1 MVNGEDGADKR
12 SRASGGGAGV
22 AGAEAPRQS
31 ETAPGG
37 ALKAG
42 LYVLLVV
49 LGVLVAVAGALVQGA
64 WFPGGLLL
72 ALAGAAAL
80 FTGGARAAVSVVGAL
95 APAAAWLVTVIALS
109 TTRAEGDFVFG
120 AGLGAYA
127 FLLGGI
133 AVAVICTTASMG
145 RPAHLGAARRGM

>member
-1 MVNGEDGADKR
+1 MSGNEGADRR
-12 SRASGGGAGV
+12 SRASGSGAG
-22 AGAEAPRQS
+22 AGAAETPRQP

-37 ALKAG
+37 VLKAG
-42 LYVLLVV
+42 LYVLLAV
-49 LGVLVAVAGALVQGA
+49 LGVLVAVAGALIQGA

-145 RPAHLGAARRGM
+145 RPSHLGAVRRGM

>member
-1 MVNGEDGADKR
+1 MSGTGGAGGR
-12 SRASGGGAGV
+12 SRASGGGAQ
-22 AGAEAPRQS
+22 APEAARQP
-31 ETAPGG
+31 ENPPGG

-42 LYVLLVV
+42 LYVLLFV
-49 LGVLVAVAGALVQGA
+49 LGVLTAVAGALVQGA

-80 FTGGARAAVSVVGAL
+80 FTGGARAAVSVVGSL
-95 APAAAWLVTVIALS
+95 VPAAGWLITVIGLS

-120 AGLGAYA
+120 AGLGAYVY
-127 FLLGGI
+127 LLGGI

-145 RPAHLGAARRGM
+145 RSAHLGTARRGM

>member
-1 MVNGEDGADKR
+1 MSGKDDKR
-12 SRASGGGAGV
+12 SRASGGGAGKP
-22 AGAEAPRQS
+22 AAAEPRQP
-31 ETAPGG
+31 ETAPAG

-42 LYVLLVV
+42 LYVLLFV
-49 LGVLVAVAGALVQGA
+49 LGVLTAVAGGLLQGA

-72 ALAGAAAL
+72 ALAGVAAL

-95 APAAAWLVTVIALS
+95 VPAAGWLITVIGLS

-120 AGLGAYA
+120 AGLGAYVYM
-127 FLLGGI
+127 LGGI

-145 RPAHLGAARRGM
+145 RSAHLGTARRGM

>member
-1 MVNGEDGADKR
+1 MSGNDGSDKR
-12 SRASGGGAGV
+12 SRAAGGGAG
-22 AGAEAPRQS
+22 AAEAKAPRQQ
-31 ETAPGG
+31 ETPPGG
-37 ALKAG
+37 VLKAG
-42 LYVLLVV
+42 LYALLVV

-95 APAAAWLVTVIALS
+95 VPAAAWLVTVIALS
-109 TTRAEGDFVFG
+109 ATRAEGDFVFG

-133 AVAVICTTASMG
+133 AVAVICTTTSMG
-145 RPAHLGAARRGM
+145 RPAHLGAVRRGM

>member
-1 MVNGEDGADKR
+1 MSGNDDANKR
-12 SRASGGGAGV
+12 SRAGGGGAGK
-22 AGAEAPRQS
+22 AAAAAPRP
-31 ETAPGG
+31 ETAPAG

-42 LYVLLVV
+42 LYVLLFV
-49 LGVLVAVAGALVQGA
+49 LGALTAVAGALVQGA

-95 APAAAWLVTVIALS
+95 VPAAGWLITVIGLS

-145 RPAHLGAARRGM
+145 RSANLGAVRRGM